1 MKPRPP
7 AMRAKRRYILVRIL
21 PYGVAV
27 DPKQVYLSVI
37 EAATS
42 LWGDA
47 AMGLAQP
54 AVVFCD
60 GPYAIVR
67 CRRGT
72 EKDLATALATVT
84 AIGDEPVAL
93 RTVATSGTIR
103 ALRRRIKPI
112 RPLAEMEE
120 DVTIG
125 DHQYDVYHYPRQK
138 VDLVE
143 RGIKHQKS
151 LFFTESDMEER

>member
-7 AMRAKRRYILVRIL
+7 AMRTKRRYILVRIL
-21 PYGVAV
+21 PYGITA
-27 DPKQVYLSVI
+27 DQKQVYLSVI

-47 AMGLAQP
+47 ATGLAQP

-60 GPYAIVR
+60 GGYAVVR

-72 EKDLATALATVT
+72 EKDIATALATVT
-84 AIGDEPVAL
+84 AIGDEQAAL
-93 RTVATSGTIR
+93 RTVATSGTIH

-112 RPLAEMEE
+112 RLLSETGEMKLGENYF
-120 DVTIG
+120 T
-125 DHQYDVYHYPRQK
+125 VYRYPRQK

-143 RGIKHQKS
+143 KGIKHQMS
-151 LFFTESDMEER
+151 LFFTEADLEER